1 MKLLALDTSSLACTV
16 ALSADGRVASR
27 HETEARQ
34 HTALLVPMIRAVSEE
49 TGVAL
54 QGLDG
59 VVLGNGPGSF
69 IGMRIA
75 ASVAQGMAFA
85 ARRPLLPVSSMAA
98 LAAAAVE
105 TGDRDYVAVAQDA
118 HMGQIY
124 FGLYRAS
131 DGFVEPLCA
140 ERIAEPRVLGELE
153 SLPPGSCAT
162 AGVGWAMYPEL
173 ASANPAVTGAQAQL
187 LYPDARYLLEPGRR
201 ALAAGE
207 GILPEALEP
216 AYLRDQ
222 VASVPAPKTP

>member
-1 MKLLALDTSSLACTV
+1 MNLLALDTSSLACTV
-16 ALSADGRVASR
+16 ALSADGQVVSR

-49 TGVAL
+49 TGVVL

-75 ASVAQGMAFA
+75 ASVAQGIAFA
-85 ARRPLLPVSSMAA
+85 TRRPLLPVSSMAA

-118 HMGQIY
+118 HMGQVY
-124 FGLYRAS
+124 FGLYRRS

-140 ERIAEPRVLGELE
+140 ERIAEPGIVDELE
-153 SLPPGSCAT
+153 SLPRGSCGV
-162 AGVGWAMYPEL
+162 AGVGWAMYPQL
-173 ASANPAVTGAQAQL
+173 ASANPAVAAAEARL
-187 LYPDARYLLEPGRR
+187 LYPDARYLLEPGRL
-201 ALAAGE
+201 ALVAGQ

-216 AYLRDQ
+216 AYLRDR
-222 VASVPAPKTP
+222 VASIPAPKTP

>member
-1 MKLLALDTSSLACTV
+1 LKLLALDTSSLACTV
-16 ALSADGRVASR
+16 ALSADGQVAAR

-34 HTALLVPMIRAVSEE
+34 HTALLVPMIRALCEE

-54 QGLDG
+54 QSLDG

-75 ASVAQGMAFA
+75 ASVAQGIAFA

-98 LAAAAVE
+98 LAAAAFE
-105 TGDRDYVAVAQDA
+105 TTRRAYVAVAQDA

-131 DGFVEPLCA
+131 EGFVEHACA
-140 ERIAEPRVLGELE
+140 ERIAEPGVLGELE
-153 SLPPGSCAT
+153 SLPEGSCAV
-162 AGVGWAMYPEL
+162 AGVGWAMYPQL
-173 ASANPAVTGAQAQL
+173 AAANPAVAAAEATL
-187 LYPDARYLLEPGRR
+187 LHPDARYLLEPGRR

-222 VASVPAPKTP
+222 VASIPARKTP